1 MLELKALLLTQGMH
15 GMVSQVEGLAKALG
29 LSYKHQ
35 KIELKSFWN
44 LIPPKISPISENLVK
59 NKFVCDCKIII
70 SCGRKSVI
78 PSIALK
84 KRLGNQIFNIHIQ
97 DPKVSFEH
105 FDLIVSPEHDR
116 LRGENIIN
124 TTGAIHYLT
133 KKEINDNSKYL
144 GIEKD
149 KRKEFVAFIIGG
161 PNKYYNYSEKQ
172 IHELFNKV
180 KTLFTPDKFKIIV
193 IPSYRTPENILKI
206 AFNTFSINHHVVKNI
221 DKKAYLSA
229 LAISN
234 YIVVTCDSTSMI
246 SEAAMTGKPVYIAMM
261 KSFKPTG
268 RFKKFYSQLKDLGI
282 TRELE
287 DRVESWS
294 YNSLNEV
301 NRIAPIV
308 KAKMKKHGII

>member
-44 LIPPKISPISENLVK
+44 LIPPKISPISEKLVK

-149 KRKEFVAFIIGG
+149 KRKELVAFIIGG

>member
-149 KRKEFVAFIIGG
+149 KRNELVAFIIGG

-172 IHELFNKV
+172 IHKLFNKV

-234 YIVVTCDSTSMI
+234 YIVVTCDSTPMI

-287 DRVESWS
+287 DRIESWS

-308 KAKMKKHGII
+308 KAKMKKNGII

>member
-70 SCGRKSVI
+70 SFGRKSVI

-116 LRGENIIN
+116 LKGENIIN

-149 KRKEFVAFIIGG
+149 KRKELVAFIIGG

>member
-149 KRKEFVAFIIGG
+149 KRKELVAFIIGG

-180 KTLFTPDKFKIIV
+180 KTSFTPDKFKIIV

>member
-116 LRGENIIN
+116 LKGENIIN

-133 KKEINDNSKYL
+133 KKEINDNSNYL
-144 GIEKD
+144 GIGKD
-149 KRKEFVAFIIGG
+149 KRKELVAFIIGG

-206 AFNTFSINHHVVKNI
+206 AFNAFSINHHVVKNI

-246 SEAAMTGKPVYIAMM
+246 SEAAITGKPVYIAMM

-268 RFKKFYSQLKDLGI
+268 RFKKFYSQLRDLGI

-287 DRVESWS
+287 NTIESWS
-294 YNSLNEV
+294 YNKLNEV
-301 NRIAPIV
+301 NRIAPII
-308 KAKMKKHGII
+308 KTKMKKNGII

>member
-44 LIPPKISPISENLVK
+44 LIPPKMSPISENLVK

-149 KRKEFVAFIIGG
+149 KRKELVAFILGG